1 MTPLPKFTISELEL
15 DRLQDYEGQIVLLV
29 QEDGRMDVVGRRIN
43 KATKG
48 ALARFLASKG
58 FEDLEAGKVMTLS
71 YPTGLMARAV
81 SLAKIDRNCTQGAA
95 RSCGV
100 EIAKASVSERFVI
113 ACSKF
118 KRISDLIEGMALR
131 NYEYLDQKSDAAP
144 KPFDVEV
151 MGPDALEQQAEIETK
166 LAVLDGVFFTRDLT
180 NAPANVL
187 TTSHFA
193 EQLVALSD
201 LGLEVEVLEE
211 AELEKLGMRTLLC
224 VGQGSDSPSKVVVM
238 RWTGGGEEAPFALV
252 GKGVVFDTGGIS
264 LKPA

>member
-1 MTPLPKFTISELEL
+1 MQQARLRPYFLKGTPMTPLPKFTISELDL
-15 DRLQDYEGQIVLLV
+15 DRLQGHEGQIVLLV
-29 QEDGRMDVVGRRIN
+29 QEDGRMDAVGRRIN

-48 ALARFLASKG
+48 ALARFLESKG
-58 FEDLEAGKVMTLS
+58 FEDLESGKVMTLS

-81 SLAKIDRNCTQGAA
+81 SVAKINRNSTQGEV

-100 EIAKASVSERFVI
+100 EITKASVSERFVI
-113 ACSKF
+113 AFGKF

-166 LAVLDGVFFTRDLT
+166 LAVLEGVFFTRDLT
-180 NAPANVL
+180 NAPANIL

-193 EQLVALSD
+193 EQLTALSD

-211 AELEKLGMRTLLC
+211 AELEKLGMRTL
-224 VGQGSDSPSKVVVM
+224 
-238 RWTGGGEEAPFALV
+238 ALRRP
-252 GKGVVFDTGGIS
+252 G
-264 LKPA
+264 L